1 MMNDTEFKQ
10 ANPKQVLRLTSSG
23 HEDNSIKQKV
33 ISKKA
38 EFA

>member
-38 EFA
+38 

>member
-1 MMNDTEFKQ
+1 MNNNTEFTQ
-10 ANPKQVLRLTSSG
+10 PTPQQILRLTSSG

-38 EFA
+38 

>member
-1 MMNDTEFKQ
+1 MNDTEFKQ

-38 EFA
+38 

>member
-1 MMNDTEFKQ
+1 MINNGEFTQ
-10 ANPKQVLRLTSSG
+10 ATPQQMLRLTSSG

-38 EFA
+38 